1 MNVQYGFGLQTPGER
16 PRYLTWS
23 ILRGWIS
30 ELLSQCTSH
39 IGSTITVFILL
50 LKDSIAENRVPSSFL
65 APAMTEYNDSS
76 YLGYLTELQMEF
88 YIKLL
93 QMLVKPRYAFFNVL
107 GGKMAML
114 ATQVNPIDS
123 SVSVDFLEVVQ
134 HNIIPPLR
142 YLP

>member
-1 MNVQYGFGLQTPGER
+1 LVDTKRLDFRIIESVYIPHRLEQHVYNEDLEIQE
-16 PRYLTWS
+16 
-23 ILRGWIS
+23 
-30 ELLSQCTSH
+30 
-39 IGSTITVFILL
+39 GSTITVFILL

-142 YLP
+142 YPP